1 MYKGYKDIFDLRGN
15 NKDYRV
21 GDVVQI
27 AGQKGKVKWR
37 NSARNL
43 FEQTEAW
50 NGILEQGDKLACVET
65 YDNKEIY
72 IIF

>member
-37 NSARNL
+37 NSARIL

-50 NGILEQGDKLACVET
+50 NDILEQGDKLACVET